1 MLLIFPKLFRS
12 STGCL
17 RIRLLYIIH
26 PIFWESSLPRT
37 HTSMFGSPMSVVGQV
52 RYLLLNLKQW
62 GLQEITHWGIQ
73 ALPNCTYKKKLGTS
87 TYKCI
92 SMIIYVY
99 IYIYIYI
106 YVCMWYLCLYIY
118 YICIYIYILL
128 MIFVAKSYSDPSNSP
143 TARLP
148 TNMSRALLVGFFR
161 MLVLQFVEA

>member
-73 ALPNCTYKKKLGTS
+73 ALPNCTYLKKTWH
-87 TYKCI
+87 
-92 SMIIYVY
+92 IYIQMY
-99 IYIYIYI
+99 IYDYLCLHIYIYM
-106 YVCMWYLCLYIY
+106 YVCDTYAYIYIY
-118 YICIYIYILL
+118 YICIYIYCSWFLWRSHIQILPIHPL
-128 MIFVAKSYSDPSNSP
+128 Q
-143 TARLP
+143 
-148 TNMSRALLVGFFR
+148 GFRQTWAGHFW
-161 MLVLQFVEA
+161 

>member
-73 ALPNCTYKKKLGTS
+73 ALPNCTYKKKNLAHLHTNVYLWLSMS
-87 TYKCI
+87 T
-92 SMIIYVY
+92 Y
-99 IYIYIYI
+99 IYICMYVIPMPIYI
-106 YVCMWYLCLYIY
+106 YYMYIYLCCSWFLWRSHIQ
-118 YICIYIYILL
+118 ILPIHPL
-128 MIFVAKSYSDPSNSP
+128 Q
-143 TARLP
+143 
-148 TNMSRALLVGFFR
+148 GFRQTWAGHFW
-161 MLVLQFVEA
+161 